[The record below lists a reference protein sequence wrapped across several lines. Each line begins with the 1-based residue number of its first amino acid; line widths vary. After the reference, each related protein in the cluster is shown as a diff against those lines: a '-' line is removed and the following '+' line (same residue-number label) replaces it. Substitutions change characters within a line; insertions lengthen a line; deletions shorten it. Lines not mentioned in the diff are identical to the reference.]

1 MKIIKGQTKKAKIQD
16 TGITLVALIV
26 TTIVLLILAG
36 VTISLALKDNG
47 LLKRVESASKISD
60 DSQDEEKIQMAVYS
74 AQMQGQGKIVTEDLE
89 RELRNIFKDEYGN
102 LDGDNGWKYTKR
114 DNTIYN
120 ISQNGMTIK
129 QPSNIKIYGNNT
141 DLPSEY
147 REVYFIEKI
156 VDVESWIDANIEI
169 DLTSEVKFEATQ
181 YGYRWNNPGTYN
193 GPVGG
198 AAKVLFHPCGTD
210 GNNGFQFGNYSRW
223 THSNKFQKSWEM
235 AVFTLNKNGLKIVSD
250 SKGEA
255 FFEGRATS
263 ASGKVYPIGSPTDL
277 NTRGYVHWFQHY
289 RNNILEADLVSCYRI
304 SDGEIGLYDYVSKNF
319 YTNQGTAA
327 LVKSKSVGLG
337 KQTFTNKNEY
347 VINLKIT
354 TISDEEN
361 INVVLKS
368 PLRKQNNVTDYL
380 DLKNKKVIRYIDDD
394 DNVLQEPIEEDV
406 TINTTTD
413 IENIV
418 SIFVNSNI
426 KPSDIEIYY

>member
-1 MKIIKGQTKKAKIQD
+1 MVQIASNY
-16 TGITLVALIV
+16 
-26 TTIVLLILAG
+26 LIL
-36 VTISLALKDNG
+36 
-47 LLKRVESASKISD
+47 
-60 DSQDEEKIQMAVYS
+60 
-74 AQMQGQGKIVTEDLE
+74 
-89 RELRNIFKDEYGN
+89 
-102 LDGDNGWKYTKR
+102 
-114 DNTIYN
+114 
-120 ISQNGMTIK
+120 
-129 QPSNIKIYGNNT
+129 
-141 DLPSEY
+141 
-147 REVYFIEKI
+147 
-156 VDVESWIDANIEI
+156 
-169 DLTSEVKFEATQ
+169 
-181 YGYRWNNPGTYN
+181 
-193 GPVGG
+193 
-198 AAKVLFHPCGTD
+198 FHK
-210 GNNGFQFGNYSRW
+210 FQFGNYSRW

-380 DLKNKKVIRYIDDD
+380 DLKNKIVIRYIDDD